1 MRVIVI
7 LILLIFVATLFFAI
21 GYVARMRKEP
31 SALTPAEKRLVVH
44 HLTKDAERVRVDS
57 QALQQVGFDQPAII
71 DRASDLEALAEKINN
86 L

>member
-1 MRVIVI
+1 MIQIIV
-7 LILLIFVATLFFAI
+7 LIFLAVVVGVVSYIFGLTRAD
-21 GYVARMRKEP
+21 RRP
-31 SALTPAEKRLVVH
+31 ALTGAEKRVIHH
-44 HLTKDAERVRVDS
+44 HLTKAAEAARVDS